1 MIPLLVDLE
10 RAWRGGQNQ
19 ALLILKGLYERGH
32 AAELVAAKG
41 SALGARAAKSGIC
54 VHFVSRGKLRLPAA
68 FKIRELLKDG
78 RIDLVHANEA
88 HAVTAAWLAGAHRR
102 VPFVIS
108 RRVGYPLGRGWIAQA
123 RYRAAS
129 RIVANSKWVAQQAEA
144 SGATREML
152 TVVYEGTEIPPRFG
166 EEQRKAARARWGIQ
180 NDAPLLGCVGVLLPD
195 KGQEWLIR
203 SLAELRKEI
212 PAAKLL
218 LAGDGPCRAKLQ
230 LIARELGVADA
241 VIFAGFVKEVE
252 TVYAAL
258 DVFLLPSFF
267 EALNNSLLAAM
278 TYEIPSIAFNKGA
291 LGEIIEDGKSGLLV
305 SGPEVP
311 EICGAVKK
319 ILSESKFALNI
330 GKAGRQR
337 VEQHFSADRM
347 VEGIIRVYEEVLEST
362 EGIDSAVVG

>member
-32 AAELVAAKG
+32 AAELLAAKG
-41 SALGARAAKSGIC
+41 SALGSRAARSGIC
-54 VHFVSRGKLRLPAA
+54 VHYVSRGKLRLPAA
-68 FKIRELLKDG
+68 LKIRELLKDG
-78 RIDLVHANEA
+78 RIDLLHANEA

-102 VPFVIS
+102 VPLVIS
-108 RRVGYPLGRGWIAQA
+108 RRVGYPLGKNWIAQA
-123 RYRAAS
+123 RYMAAT

-144 SGATREML
+144 SGASREKL
-152 TVVYEGTEIPPRFG
+152 TVVYEGAEIPSRFDA
-166 EEQRKAARARWGIQ
+166 EERQAARARWGISG
-180 NDAPLLGCVGVLLPD
+180 DAPLLGCVGVLLPD

-218 LAGDGPCRAKLQ
+218 LAGDGPCRAKLKA
-230 LIARELGVADA
+230 LAGELGLADA
-241 VIFAGFVKEVE
+241 VIFAGFVKEVK

-258 DVFLLPSFF
+258 DVFVLPSFF

-278 TYEIPSIAFNKGA
+278 AYEIPSIAFNKGA

-311 EICGAVKK
+311 EICGAVKR
-319 ILSESKFALNI
+319 ILHHSEFARSL
-330 GKAGRQR
+330 GEAGRRR
-337 VEQHFSADRM
+337 VAENFSAEQM
-347 VEGIIRVYEEVLEST
+347 VEGMIRVYQKALES
-362 EGIDSAVVG
+362 EPQKG